1 VGYEMKG
8 FWTKLLISLPLLV
21 ALVLLDQVAAFQGLP
36 LLVVTLGVALLAAET
51 VRVQLHS
58 KGRAN
63 IAMLPFMAAALML
76 LFAFCKG
83 RHITQGVLFLITVA
97 VVFDIL
103 MVALSLI
110 GEATKRGAKGVL
122 EFAGLT
128 CAGLALGLLLSLILL
143 AGPGHMSGV
152 SLAGP

>member
-1 VGYEMKG
+1 MKS
-8 FWTKLLISLPLLV
+8 FWIKLLISLPLLV
-21 ALVLLDQVAAFQGLP
+21 LLVLLDQVTALQGLP
-36 LLVVTLGVALLAAET
+36 LLAVTFGLALLAAET
-51 VRVQLHS
+51 ARVRLHA

-63 IAMLPFMAAALML
+63 VAMLPFMAAALVL
-76 LFAFCKG
+76 LLAFCKG
-83 RHITQGVLFLITVA
+83 RHITQGVLFIITVG

-110 GEATKRGAKGVL
+110 GEASKRGAKGIL
-122 EFAGLT
+122 EFVGLT
-128 CAGLALGLLLSLILL
+128 AMGLVLGVVLSLILL

>member
-1 VGYEMKG
+1 MKS
-8 FWTKLLISLPLLV
+8 FWIKLLISLPLLV
-21 ALVLLDQVAAFQGLP
+21 LLVLLDQVTALQGVP
-36 LLVVTLGVALLAAET
+36 LLAVTLGMALLAAET
-51 VRVQLHS
+51 ARVRLHAQ
-58 KGRAN
+58 GRAN
-63 IAMLPFMAAALML
+63 VAMLPFMAAALVL
-76 LFAFCKG
+76 LLAFCKG
-83 RHITQGVLFLITVA
+83 RHITQIVLFIVTVG

-110 GEATKRGAKGVL
+110 GEASKRGAKGIL

-128 CAGLALGLLLSLILL
+128 VMGLALGVVLSLILL

>member
-1 VGYEMKG
+1 MKS
-8 FWTKLLISLPLLV
+8 FWAKLLVSLPLLV
-21 ALVLLDQVAAFQGLP
+21 MLILLDQVTALQGVP
-36 LLVVTLGVALLAAET
+36 LLAVTLGLALLAAET
-51 VRVQLHS
+51 ARIRLHAQ
-58 KGRAN
+58 GRTN
-63 IAMLPFMAAALML
+63 VAMLPFMVAALVL
-76 LFAFCKG
+76 LLAFCKG
-83 RHITQGVLFLITVA
+83 RHITQGVLFIVTVG

-110 GEATKRGAKGVL
+110 GEASKRGVKGVL

-128 CAGLALGLLLSLILL
+128 AMGLALGVVLSLILL

>member
-1 VGYEMKG
+1 MKS
-8 FWTKLLISLPLLV
+8 FWIKLLISLPLLV
-21 ALVLLDQVAAFQGLP
+21 ALVLLDQVTALQGLP
-36 LLVVTLGVALLAAET
+36 LLVVTLGVALLVAET
-51 VRVQLHS
+51 ARVRLHA

-63 IAMLPFMAAALML
+63 LAMLPFMAAALVL
-76 LFAFCKG
+76 LFAFCKD
-83 RHITQGVLFLITVA
+83 RQITQAILFLVTVA

-143 AGPGHMSGV
+143 AGPGHASGV

>member
-1 VGYEMKG
+1 MKS

-21 ALVLLDQVAAFQGLP
+21 LLVLLDQVSALQGLP
-36 LLVVTLGVALLAAET
+36 LLAVTLGLALLVAET
-51 VRVQLHS
+51 SRVRLQS

-63 IAMLPFMAAALML
+63 IAMLPFMAAALVL
-76 LFAFCKG
+76 LLAFCKG
-83 RHITQGVLFLITVA
+83 RHITQAVLFVITVG

-103 MVALSLI
+103 MVALALI
-110 GEATKRGAKGVL
+110 GEASKRGPKGIL

-128 CAGLALGLLLSLILL
+128 CVGLVLGLALSLILL
-143 AGPGHMSGV
+143 AGPGHMGGV